1 MVETRYPTL
10 DMGNLSA
17 IIREA
22 SPQKT
27 KRRIRAGGLHAR
39 RFLEGLCRLVGYH
52 ARKVF
57 DKAILCPNAYSWLI
71 RHWFRKESS
80 LTTKKIPTSGVEW
93 YSPSDVAI
101 LTGIRVD
108 ASFSSLSVAIIGNLT
123 SSVRI
128 SIDQEQ
134 SPTL

>member
-71 RHWFRKESS
+71 RHWFRFLMKDSAALIGVNSMKGSS
-80 LTTKKIPTSGVEW
+80 LAAKKIPT
-93 YSPSDVAI
+93 
-101 LTGIRVD
+101 
-108 ASFSSLSVAIIGNLT
+108 
-123 SSVRI
+123 
-128 SIDQEQ
+128 
-134 SPTL
+134 